1 MSKDL
6 EELMDPT
13 RYLEEKH
20 PGVENSRTKAGVL
33 LVYSRNHKEASVNLA
48 ECVMQSGRRRN

>member
-20 PGVENSRTKAGVL
+20 PGVEQNKGRSAAGIF
-33 LVYSRNHKEASVNLA
+33 KEPQRGLCEPS
-48 ECVMQSGRRRN
+48 